1 MKKIA
6 VRSVKILSLLLA
18 LAICIGFLQT
28 YVLCHADQNRERV
41 RGFYLED
48 KDSLDVVLIGASD
61 VYAGFSSLYAYKNY
75 GFTSYPVATQS
86 NVVLS
91 YKTQVKEAVERQ
103 HPKLIVVEI
112 NGALYGKESDL
123 TKEANFRNY
132 SDNIPMS
139 YNKYELISENKDS
152 NQLEYYLPIV
162 KYHSVWNDFPKGL
175 AWSYTLLKDDIRG
188 YNYLKGSKS
197 RSVQF
202 KPKEKTYNDTLLND
216 DGKDDFSPNS
226 EKCFRE
232 LLEYCK
238 SENINVVFTRFP
250 HIVVKST
257 YARFHR
263 SNTAGD
269 IISEYGFKYYNFE
282 RDFEKTGLDINKD
295 FYNYDHLNVYGQQKF
310 TDYFCK
316 ILTEEHGITPS
327 DLTDSQK
334 EEWDTCAKYYDA
346 YYKYNVDCINNKQS
360 KDISEYFR
368 NIEVMEDKYMD

>member
-91 YKTQVKEAVERQ
+91 YKTQIKEAIKQQ

-132 SDNIPMS
+132 ADNIPMS

-175 AWSYTLLKDDIRG
+175 AWSYTLLRDDIRG

-232 LLEYCK
+232 LLEFCK
-238 SENINVVFTRFP
+238 SEDINVVFTRFP
-250 HIVVKST
+250 HIVNKST

-282 RDFEKTGLDINKD
+282 REFEKTGLDINKD

-316 ILTEEHGITPS
+316 ILTGELGITES
-327 DLTDSQK
+327 DLTESQR

-346 YYKYNVDCINNKQS
+346 YYKYNDDCIKNNQA
-360 KDISEYFR
+360 KDISEYFS
-368 NIEVMEDKYMD
+368 NIEIMEEKYMD